1 MTDHRKSDH
10 DADEVCEQPF
20 CAQTKDI
27 APAFTAEAYLNTDK
41 KIVEV
46 ALEDYQGKWVV
57 LFFYGSDF
65 TFV

>member
-1 MTDHRKSDH
+1 VRKHLRNNYEEEES
-10 DADEVCEQPF
+10 EQPF

-27 APAFTAEAYLNTDK
+27 APAFSAEAYDNTSK
-41 KIVEV
+41 KIIEV